1 MAKLRGNADSTEGST
16 TAWGAVRENID
27 DRVNTSGRLVLGFLL
42 FYSAWLL
49 AAYGLDTVAESDAI
63 SAMAAVMFWFGIV
76 FAVLTVVFGV
86 LLGVLNFIS
95 EMRR

>member
-1 MAKLRGNADSTEGST
+1 MAKLRGNADSTDGSR
-16 TAWGAVRENID
+16 TAWDAVRENIN

-49 AAYGLDTVAESDAI
+49 AAYGLDVVAESDPV

-76 FAVLTVVFGV
+76 FAALTVVFGV